1 MPGRD
6 DNAVSIDAERSSLV
20 PPPYRS
26 VASFMAAIR
35 VGEQRALRQL
45 FIYAVPLLRDQARR
59 MGVPADEAD
68 ELVTTLLD
76 DFVLHVQ
83 DTELVPTQ
91 LARYLVGALRNR
103 VRSKYR
109 QATRRRAHDERA
121 YGEHGESAQRV
132 VAECHSE
139 YGLRAAEPSDAE
151 ASEVHMRSAI
161 EKLAAKSALALTT
174 VEAGLMIGLSRC
186 MPMRELAAQAG
197 ISYGAARVRV
207 HRLRERMVKLAIQ
220 HLASLQADERREIE
234 RFLRRAGVCI
244 GPGERM
250 TPGPAAAR
258 RQRID
263 DHSDEGGVE

>member
-1 MPGRD
+1 VPERD
-6 DNAVSIDAERSSLV
+6 DNAVSTAAERSSLV

-26 VASFMAAIR
+26 LASFIAAIR
-35 VGEQRALRQL
+35 IGEPRALRQL
-45 FIYAVPLLRDQARR
+45 FIYAAPLLRDQART

-68 ELVTTLLD
+68 ELVMTLLD

-83 DTELVPTQ
+83 DTDAVPTQ

-103 VRSKYR
+103 VRSRYR

-121 YGEHGESAQRV
+121 YGEHGQSGQRV
-132 VAECHSE
+132 VAECHSQH
-139 YGLRAAEPSDAE
+139 GLRAAEPTDVDPAE
-151 ASEVHMRSAI
+151 AHMQSAI

-174 VEAGLMIGLSRC
+174 VEASLMVGLSRHI
-186 MPMRELAAQAG
+186 PLRELAAQAG

-220 HLASLQADERREIE
+220 HLATLQADERREIE
-234 RFLRRAGVCI
+234 RFLRRAGVYL
-244 GPGERM
+244 GPEDRM
-250 TPGPAAAR
+250 APPAPVDR
-258 RQRID
+258 RKRGA